1 MKGECF
7 EMGGNV
13 MQISASTIDKIN
25 GLPEDKQNIVYT
37 LVEQLSMTPMDALEK
52 LRVQGLQNPMEM
64 DEINEFIEETREGKC

>member
-1 MKGECF
+1 
-7 EMGGNV
+7 